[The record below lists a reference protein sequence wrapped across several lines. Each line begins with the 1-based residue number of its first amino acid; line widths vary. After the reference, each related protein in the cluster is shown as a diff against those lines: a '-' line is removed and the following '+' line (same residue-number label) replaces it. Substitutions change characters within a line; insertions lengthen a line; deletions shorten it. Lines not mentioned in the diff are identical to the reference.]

1 MKQSKNFNTDCA
13 EKQVKPQIFTEKG
26 PFTWET
32 SCVPY
37 RDNLFFSVQI
47 CGLIYSSVKSVLNAC
62 LLAFFAARFQ
72 TDERHP
78 IKPAPARFK
87 RGCPAPTL
95 HWR

>member
-1 MKQSKNFNTDCA
+1 
-13 EKQVKPQIFTEKG
+13 
-26 PFTWET
+26 
-32 SCVPY
+32 
-37 RDNLFFSVQI
+37 
-47 CGLIYSSVKSVLNAC
+47 LIYSSVKSVLNAC